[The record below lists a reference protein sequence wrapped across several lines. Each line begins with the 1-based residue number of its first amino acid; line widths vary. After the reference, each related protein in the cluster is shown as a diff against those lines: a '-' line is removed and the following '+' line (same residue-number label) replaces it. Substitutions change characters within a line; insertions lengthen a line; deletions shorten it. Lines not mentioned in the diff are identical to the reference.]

1 MDNVK
6 RNEEYVVVLILN
18 SLDFLPCYIHSF
30 IPMAEHHAVV
40 THTQRGG
47 RPLPGGVEKSDIDN
61 QLKRILNEVKD
72 ENLHW

>member
-1 MDNVK
+1 
-6 RNEEYVVVLILN
+6 
-18 SLDFLPCYIHSF
+18 
-30 IPMAEHHAVV
+30 MAEHHAVV

-47 RPLPGGVEKSDIDN
+47 RPRPGGVEKSDIDN